1 MFTKETCRKDPK
13 IEIEISPP
21 YNESSTLRKEN
32 ICNRLNKRYSSG
44 IEYRLANF
52 LFVNKICKRTNK

>member
-52 LFVNKICKRTNK
+52 FIYQ